1 MFIIYG
7 TCNHIS
13 WYLSSLTKDK
23 DYIVYKKGL
32 DLKSL
37 PISHCVIA
45 SDPTKYLTLRNEFLK
60 IYEISGCD
68 GTLNIVHSYFD
79 NFDLFNSLHKS
90 FSHESLILNAYD
102 FEKCAAEIIRLMDK
116 NVISLDLTRFW
127 VDGGRDGL
135 GKYSIGSSENSIE
148 VDFAMEAKRYKD
160 NQGVR
165 VRWTSR
171 LISRIRHRQFGVLVT
186 TSYVHHQAYKEITKD
201 GHPLIIVSAIDIVK
215 ILKQNG
221 ITDLSKLKRW
231 LKQF

>member
-102 FEKCAAEIIRLMDK
+102 FKTISFDLFGTLINDKVHLSQSQISYLVSKVLPIADRENYLILRKSCNSSSHYEHPSKTNLSNYYEFIGNKMHFSKKFFKYLESLEINFWFTTVLF
-116 NVISLDLTRFW
+116 LQLTH
-127 VDGGRDGL
+127 
-135 GKYSIGSSENSIE
+135 
-148 VDFAMEAKRYKD
+148 D
-160 NQGVR
+160 NQV
-165 VRWTSR
+165 
-171 LISRIRHRQFGVLVT
+171 LILGLPSN
-186 TSYVHHQAYKEITKD
+186 
-201 GHPLIIVSAIDIVK
+201 
-215 ILKQNG
+215 LK
-221 ITDLSKLKRW
+221 K
-231 LKQF
+231 